1 MRKNIWHRIGGYL
14 AAGLALVA
22 CPCHLIVTLPLLFSV
37 TAGTAIGVFLEQN
50 LYGVIAV
57 SIIAFIIGLI
67 LAFRLLGSS
76 VSEDSTRFP
85 RQFRTLMNRLP
96 LSGSLNQDK

>member
-57 SIIAFIIGLI
+57 SIIAFICGLI
-67 LAFRLLGSS
+67 LAFRWLGSS
-76 VSEDSTRFP
+76 ESRNATRCP
-85 RQFRTLMNRLP
+85 RQLRTLMNRLP
-96 LSGSLNQDK
+96 RAGSLNQDK

>member
-1 MRKNIWHRIGGYL
+1 MRKNIWHRIGGFL

-50 LYGVIAV
+50 RYGVIAV
-57 SIIAFIIGLI
+57 SIIAFISGLI
-67 LAFRLLGSS
+67 LAFRWLGSS
-76 VSEDSTRFP
+76 VSEDATRFP
-85 RQFRTLMNRLP
+85 KQFQTLMNHLP
-96 LSGSLNQDK
+96 RDGSLNQDK

>member
-1 MRKNIWHRIGGYL
+1 
-14 AAGLALVA
+14 
-22 CPCHLIVTLPLLFSV
+22 VTLPLLFSV

-57 SIIAFIIGLI
+57 SIIAFICGLI
-67 LAFRLLGSS
+67 LAFRWLGSS
-76 VSEDSTRFP
+76 VSEDATRFP

-96 LSGSLNQDK
+96 RDGSLNQDK

>member
-57 SIIAFIIGLI
+57 SIIAFICGLI
-67 LAFRLLGSS
+67 LAFRWLGSS
-76 VSEDSTRFP
+76 VSEDTMRFP
-85 RQFRTLMNRLP
+85 WQSRTLMNRLP
-96 LSGSLNQDK
+96 REGSLNQDK